1 MNNHAPLL
9 TLLII
14 LMLQGNFLQAQHD
27 AEGLKP
33 DHHHKHH
40 ELGIGTGA
48 VYFAN
53 ESAWGMGFHLH
64 GTVGVT
70 EWMGIGPGYEL
81 ILGENTH
88 HSLTALFN
96 FDPFHPFDFSIGPGV
111 VFPGEEVGNF
121 RFKLH
126 TELAFAFEVGE
137 HLHLGPSLEAG
148 IVKDDL
154 HLSVGIHIGYI
165 FTPGE

>member
-1 MNNHAPLL
+1 MNNHAPFL
-9 TLLII
+9 TLISI
-14 LMLQGNFLQAQHD
+14 LMLQGSLLKAQHGS
-27 AEGLKP
+27 AGSRP
-33 DHHHKHH
+33 DHHDKHH

-53 ESAWGMGFHLH
+53 ESAWGAGFHLH
-64 GTVGVT
+64 GILGVT

-81 ILGENTH
+81 ILGDYTH

-96 FDPFHPFDFSIGPGV
+96 FYPVHPFDISIGPGV
-111 VFPGEEVGNF
+111 VFPGEEVDKF

-137 HLHLGPSLEAG
+137 HLHLGPALEAG

-154 HLSVGIHIGYI
+154 HLSAGIHIGYV
-165 FTPGE
+165 FH